1 MNLINIFRYL
11 IWKMSLDGVA
21 FFESSVGC
29 LNGIKLNCI
38 YGGKYKRDIS
48 EIYYIDNT
56 KINSIQQTY
65 KFNQFPEKV
74 AIFISPDVSIEDV
87 FLSLHT
93 SINIF
98 YLSNNDIPKEK
109 VLQNNFNSLCTI
121 TEPYSFF
128 LLDEQISEIL
138 KHIIVQNIPFRIVFE
153 KRFKVST
160 FYLIIVFFSLTMITT
175 CVIIIFYLICCI
187 YSTINP
193 IITEYELRRFKLV
206 KYKDIVI
213 KDSDSCLICFD
224 VYNDEDDIRILF
236 CNHFFHQKCVD
247 KWLCEQS
254 SKCPYCRYTNK
265 SYDAV

>member
-1 MNLINIFRYL
+1 MLYL

-128 LLDEQISEIL
+128 
-138 KHIIVQNIPFRIVFE
+138 
-153 KRFKVST
+153 
-160 FYLIIVFFSLTMITT
+160 Y
-175 CVIIIFYLICCI
+175 
-187 YSTINP
+187 
-193 IITEYELRRFKLV
+193 
-206 KYKDIVI
+206 
-213 KDSDSCLICFD
+213 
-224 VYNDEDDIRILF
+224 
-236 CNHFFHQKCVD
+236 
-247 KWLCEQS
+247 
-254 SKCPYCRYTNK
+254 
-265 SYDAV
+265 